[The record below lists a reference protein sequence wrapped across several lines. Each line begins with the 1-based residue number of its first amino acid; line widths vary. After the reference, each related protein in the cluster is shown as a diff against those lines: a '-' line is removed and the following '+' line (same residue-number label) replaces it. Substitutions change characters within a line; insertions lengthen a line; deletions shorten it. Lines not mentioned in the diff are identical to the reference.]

1 MNDAFA
7 LSVYKIPA
15 RFEYGKVK
23 GLIQENRILIIFL
36 RIIMFFF
43 YKRSINDII
52 FNSHVFS
59 RNSALNN
66 NLLISPVLDFLIKTI
81 ELLRK
86 ILWFQLEL

>member
-7 LSVYKIPA
+7 LSVYKTPA

-23 GLIQENRILIIFL
+23 GLIQENQILIIFL

-43 YKRSINDII
+43 YKRSIDII